1 MANSTALPLV
11 LLAEQFAKLPG
22 IGMKTAQR
30 LAYFVMGMSDEDAQA
45 FADAIINAHSTVKE
59 CSICCNLTDSDV
71 CPICSDDMRDPS
83 TICVVETPKD
93 ITAFE
98 RTNEYKGVYHVLHG
112 LISPLDGVTPEQ
124 IRIKELL
131 DRIKKG
137 GVKEVI
143 MATNPTVEGEAT
155 AMYISKLLKPLG
167 IKVTRLAFG
176 LPIGGTLEFADEVTL
191 FKALENRS
199 EI

>member
-30 LAYFVMGMSDEDAQA
+30 LAYFVMGMSDEEAQA

-59 CSICCNLTDSDV
+59 CSICCNLTDSGV

-131 DRIKKG
+131 DRINKG